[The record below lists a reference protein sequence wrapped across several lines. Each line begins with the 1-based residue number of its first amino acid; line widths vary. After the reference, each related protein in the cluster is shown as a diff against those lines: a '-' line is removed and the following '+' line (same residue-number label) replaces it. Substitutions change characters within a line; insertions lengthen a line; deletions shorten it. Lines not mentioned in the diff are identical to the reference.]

1 MITVKFFASLREEL
15 GYREISIDPD
25 QPLTVSEIWNRITQ
39 SQPLPRHVLIAVNME
54 YVHQDTLVADG
65 SEVAFFPP
73 VSGG

>member
-15 GYREISIDPD
+15 GYREISITPD

-39 SQPLPRHVLIAVNME
+39 GQPLPHHVLIAVNME

-65 SEVAFFPP
+65 YEVAFFPP